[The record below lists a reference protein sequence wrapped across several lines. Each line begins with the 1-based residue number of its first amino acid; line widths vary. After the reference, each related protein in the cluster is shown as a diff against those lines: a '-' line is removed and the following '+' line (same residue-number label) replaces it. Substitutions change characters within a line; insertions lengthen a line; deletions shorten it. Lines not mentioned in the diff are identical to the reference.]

1 MFYYFIMKY
10 LIVFLFIKYKIIA
23 KLNFC
28 STKTIN
34 VSIFKINLNI

>member
-10 LIVFLFIKYKIIA
+10 LIEFLFIKYKIIA

-28 STKTIN
+28 NTIN